1 MRIIIMHLLCLVLPS
16 LIAAQNTVVNDTT
29 YFTIGTYT
37 TTGTVITPQKSITKV
52 RIKRF
57 INGDEQ
63 TYIENLGDSL
73 QSQTK
78 IVEDYLSSM
87 NVFFGRGVSY
97 IVTKPETLKQR
108 RQLQSQLN
116 TLGMPSLNDLIQT
129 RFENEIIGSATVRLN
144 QDTTFSADIIKNNQG
159 TLRLLYSN
167 KGYRIEMYSDKVL
180 NVVDWPVKGDDT
192 LLFLI
197 KPKTYS
203 SEDRNLILTLK
214 TQK

>member
-1 MRIIIMHLLCLVLPS
+1 MHLLCLVLPS